1 MTGTQTIEKNREG
14 SVWHRWDPHIH
25 APGTIKNNHF
35 GGDDDVF
42 DKYIALINAADP
54 PIRALG
60 VTDYYI
66 LDSYERVKA
75 AFDAGR
81 LPGVKLLFPNIE
93 LRFALSHG
101 KGSPINVHLLI
112 NPDAPDH
119 IVNSK
124 SFLSSLKFE
133 YNGEP
138 YGCTNNDLIRLGKA
152 FSSSTKTE
160 AHALEVGA
168 NQAKVEMRTLR
179 EAFKNSQWARENILV
194 GLAAGKNDG
203 AAQLQEDG
211 LSAIREEIQRLAHV
225 IFSGNPS
232 DRNFWLGDGALSR
245 EDLNEKYGGPKP
257 CIHGCDAHELAKVG
271 KPDLDRMCWIKG
283 DLTFE
288 TLRQICFEPS
298 SRVSIGAQPPMA
310 GRESNTIKNFSAT
323 GTEWLVTQSVPINA
337 GLVAV
342 IGARG
347 SGKTALVE
355 MIAAGAE
362 SVDCK
367 HTSRSFL
374 ERAQPFLVEGKSRL
388 RWGRGEET
396 AATINIKAMGSDG
409 DPRVRYL
416 SQQFVDQLCSSDGLA
431 DELVGAIE
439 DVIFAA
445 HPANDRLGARS
456 FKELRGLR
464 TQAVRRQMER
474 LMQQLRELGEEISAQ
489 NDLSLT
495 LPDLQKRL
503 RAEEAELNRFK
514 VDRKALTPG
523 DNKEVLERLEKVRE
537 AAEWKSGRI
546 AELERKELS
555 LSSLQDDVVY
565 FEEVGAGSQWDQLKA
580 NFRDA
585 ELSDSQWSDFRLRY
599 SGDVKGLLK
608 EELKLVRTQADDLR
622 GPGQDEPPE
631 VPDEKLSS
639 APPYFDEAA
648 KLKTL
653 TLSLL
658 FKEQSRLEA
667 RVGVDQTRKR
677 RYTDLSDKIVR
688 GEAAIAQRRHEIALA
703 AGAKD
708 TIKKL
713 TVARHESYKSLVTL
727 IDKEEEVLQS
737 LYKPLQERLNSQKG
751 TLKKL
756 TFSVRRI
763 VDIDAWAE
771 AGERLIDRSRQ
782 GQFRGVGQLTRII
795 KTELEDIWQNG
806 TAEEIAAAMGA
817 FREKYSQE
825 FRNHAF
831 QDTFKTRESTRN
843 WFQQITDWLYST
855 DHVRVQ
861 YGLRY
866 EDVDIQQLSPGTR
879 GIVLLLLYLSIDIND
894 ERPLIIDQ
902 PEENLDPQSIFYEL
916 VGEFKEAKKRRQ
928 IIIVTH
934 NANLV
939 VNTDADQVIVATRGA
954 HHRNRLPEI
963 TYQSGGLE
971 NPEIRREVC
980 NILEGGKDAFEQ
992 RAKRLRMPL

>member
-1 MTGTQTIEKNREG
+1 MIGEQTINKNREG

-25 APGTIKNNHF
+25 APGTIKNDGF

-42 DKYIALINAADP
+42 DNYIALINSADP

-66 LDSYERVKA
+66 LDSYERVRV
-75 AFDAGR
+75 AFDAGK

-119 IVNSK
+119 IANAK

-138 YGCTNNDLIRLGKA
+138 YGYTNADLIRLGNA
-152 FSSSTKTE
+152 FSGFTQTDKR
-160 AHALEVGA
+160 ALEVGA

-179 EAFKNSQWARENILV
+179 EAFKNSKWARDNILV

-211 LSAIREEIQRLAHV
+211 LTAVREEIQRLAHV

-232 DRNFWLGDGALSR
+232 DRNFWLGDGALSLG
-245 EDLNEKYGGPKP
+245 DLNEKYGGPKP
-257 CIHGCDAHELAKVG
+257 CVHGCDAHELAKVG
-271 KPDLDRMCWIKG
+271 KPDLDRLCWIKG
-283 DLTFE
+283 DVTFE
-288 TLRQICFEPS
+288 TLRQICFEPG
-298 SRVSIGAQPPMA
+298 SRVFIGPQPPIA
-310 GRESNTIKNFSAT
+310 GRDSYTIGNFSST
-323 GTEWLVTQSVPINA
+323 GTDWLRTPSIPINA

-362 SVDCK
+362 SVDSK

-374 ERAQPFLVEGKSRL
+374 ERAQPFLVEGESHL
-388 RWGRGEET
+388 RWGGGEET
-396 AATINIKAMGSDG
+396 VATINIKAMGGDS

-445 HPANDRLGARS
+445 HPANERLGTRS

-474 LMQQLRELGEEISAQ
+474 LMQQLRDLGEEISAQ
-489 NDLSLT
+489 SDLSLT

-503 RAEEAELNRFK
+503 RAEEAELNRLK
-514 VDRKALTPG
+514 EDRKSLTPG

-555 LSSLQDDVVY
+555 LSSLEDEAIH
-565 FEEVGAGSQWDQLKA
+565 FEEIGAGSQWEQLKA
-580 NFRDA
+580 SFRDA

-599 SGDVKGLLK
+599 IGDVRALLK
-608 EELKLVRTQADDLR
+608 AELKLVRTQVDDWR
-622 GPGQDEPPE
+622 GPGQDEAPE
-631 VPDEKLSS
+631 VAEEKLSS
-639 APPYFDEAA
+639 APPYFTEAA
-648 KLKTL
+648 KLQSL

-658 FKEQSRLEA
+658 SKEQSRLEA
-667 RVGVDQTRKR
+667 MVGVDQVRRR
-677 RYTDLSDKIVR
+677 RYADLSEKIVR
-688 GEAAIAQRRHEIALA
+688 GEAAIAQRKQDIESAT
-703 AGAKD
+703 GAKD
-708 TIKKL
+708 KIKTL
-713 TVARHESYKSLVTL
+713 TAERHERYKKLVTL
-727 IDKEEEVLQS
+727 IDKEEEVLQA
-737 LYKPLQERLNSQKG
+737 LYQPLQERLTLQEG

-795 KTELEDIWQNG
+795 KTELEEVWQNG

-817 FREKYSQE
+817 FRENHSQD

-843 WFQQITDWLYST
+843 WFQQITEWLYST

-902 PEENLDPQSIFYEL
+902 PEENLDPQSIFEEL

-939 VNTDADQVIVATRGA
+939 VNTDADQVIVATRGT
-954 HHRNRLPEI
+954 HHRDRLPEI
-963 TYQSGGLE
+963 TYHSGGLE
-971 NPEIRREVC
+971 NPEIRRAVC
-980 NILEGGKDAFEQ
+980 NILEGGKNAFEQ